1 MQAWQKFLTALE
13 SDLGADTVQ
22 KWLRPLKVIHF
33 DAGNLYLEAVDSFQI
48 TWFEEHIRAKAR
60 KHLVNNNFNP
70 IKIHISSASLEDQ
83 SNELA
88 ALDETKNIR
97 PLKPHFRF
105 VVDTLDPSARLE
117 DFIVSETSKMVFEI
131 IASLSGIRQNSTFP
145 VELGQFNPIYMYG
158 PSGSGKSHLLM
169 ALTTALQKNGV
180 SARYVKMET
189 FTENVVAAIRSGNM
203 QDFRKSYRLVDVLLV
218 DDVHIL
224 SKKTATQE
232 EFFHTFNTLH
242 TIGKQIILSAHSAPM
257 FLQDIEPRLISRFE
271 WGITLPLGILNR
283 EELKAMIEKRLILLG
298 FPLSIRSID
307 FLLDTFSSHLK
318 SLHKAIDALVLRAH
332 SSKIKTKSTALQE
345 KDIRDILHDLIAQTQ
360 RNVLNPQ
367 KIVQILAECYGI
379 KSEDVLGK
387 SQSHECTLPRQIAMF
402 ICRNKIKMP
411 FTHIGQFF
419 RRDHSTVISSVNL
432 IKEKKESNDQELLT
446 ILRQISKKIEALAD
460 GI

>member
-97 PLKPHFRF
+97 PLKPHFEL
-105 VVDTLDPSARLE
+105 VVDNLDSSARLE

-298 FPLSIRSID
+298 FPLSTRSID

-332 SSKIKTKSTALQE
+332 SSKIKIKSTALQE

-367 KIVQILAECYGI
+367 KIVQIIAECYGI

-402 ICRNKIKMP
+402 MCRNKMKMP

-432 IKEKKESNDQELLT
+432 IKEKEESSDQELLT
-446 ILRQISKKIEALAD
+446 TLRQISKKIEALAD
-460 GI
+460 GT

>member
-70 IKIHISSASLEDQ
+70 IKIHISSSSLEDQ
-83 SNELA
+83 SNELV
-88 ALDETKNIR
+88 ALDETKNTP
-97 PLKPHFRF
+97 PLKPHFEL

-169 ALTTALQKNGV
+169 ALTTALQKNGI

-298 FPLSIRSID
+298 FPLSTRSID

-345 KDIRDILHDLIAQTQ
+345 KDITDILHDLIAQTQ

-367 KIVQILAECYGI
+367 KIVQIVAECYGI

-402 ICRNKIKMP
+402 MCRNKIKMP

-432 IKEKKESNDQELLT
+432 IKEKEESNDQELLT
-446 ILRQISKKIEALAD
+446 TLRQISKKIEALAD

>member
-70 IKIHISSASLEDQ
+70 IKIHISSASLEDH
-83 SNELA
+83 SNELTG
-88 ALDETKNIR
+88 LDETKNIR
-97 PLKPHFRF
+97 PAKPHFELI
-105 VVDTLDPSARLE
+105 VDTLDPSTRIE

-131 IASLSGIRQNSTFP
+131 IASLSGIRQNSSFP

-298 FPLSIRSID
+298 FPLATRSID

-345 KDIRDILHDLIAQTQ
+345 KDIKDILHDLIAQTQ

-367 KIVQILAECYGI
+367 KIVQIVAECYGI

-402 ICRNKIKMP
+402 MCRNKIKMP

-432 IKEKKESNDQELLT
+432 IKEKEESSDQELLST
-446 ILRQISKKIEALAD
+446 LRQISKKIEALAD
-460 GI
+460 GM

>member
-83 SNELA
+83 SNALA
-88 ALDETKNIR
+88 ALDETKNT
-97 PLKPHFRF
+97 PSLKPHFEL

-169 ALTTALQKNGV
+169 ALTIALQKNGI

-203 QDFRKSYRLVDVLLV
+203 QDFRKSYRLLDVLLV

-271 WGITLPLGILNR
+271 WGITLPVGILNR

-298 FPLSIRSID
+298 FPLSTRSID

-345 KDIRDILHDLIAQTQ
+345 KDITDILHDLIAQTQ

-367 KIVQILAECYGI
+367 KIVQIVAECYGI

-402 ICRNKIKMP
+402 MCRNKIKMP

-432 IKEKKESNDQELLT
+432 IKEKEESNDQELLT

>member
-48 TWFEEHIRAKAR
+48 TWFEEHIRIKAR

-70 IKIHISSASLEDQ
+70 IKIHISSASLDEQ
-83 SNELA
+83 ENPKNP
-88 ALDETKNIR
+88 LDDR
-97 PLKPHFRF
+97 QQPAPAKPHFELL
-105 VVDTLDPSARLE
+105 VDTIDPNAKIE
-117 DFIVSETSKMVFEI
+117 EFIVNETSKMVFEL
-131 IASLSGIRQNSTFP
+131 IACLAGIKQNPAFP

-169 ALTTALQKNGV
+169 GLTTELQKKGI
-180 SARYVKMET
+180 SCRYVKMET

-203 QDFRKSYRLVDVLLV
+203 QDFRKAYRLVDVLIV

-224 SKKTATQE
+224 SKKMATQE

-242 TIGKQIILSAHSAPM
+242 TIGKQIILSAQCAPV
-257 FLQDIEPRLISRFE
+257 FLQEIEPRLVSRFE

-283 EELKAMIEKRLILLG
+283 EELTAMVEKRLAILE
-298 FPLSIRSID
+298 FPLQKKEID
-307 FLLDTFSSHLK
+307 FLLDIFSAHLK
-318 SLHKAIDALVLRAH
+318 SLHKAIEALVLRAH
-332 SSKIKTKSTALQE
+332 SSELKIKSTHLKE
-345 KDIRDILHDLIAQTQ
+345 KDISDIIHDIIAQTK

-367 KIVQILAECYGI
+367 KIVLMVAEFYGI
-379 KSEDVLGK
+379 KSEDILGK

-402 ICRNKIKMP
+402 MCRKKIKMP

-419 RRDHSTVISSVNL
+419 RRDHSTVMSSVNIIK
-432 IKEKKESNDQELLT
+432 IKESSRDQELSTTLQ
-446 ILRQISKKIEALAD
+446 QISKKIDALAD
-460 GI
+460 AV

>member
-97 PLKPHFRF
+97 PLKPHFEL
-105 VVDTLDPSARLE
+105 VVDNLDSSARLE

-298 FPLSIRSID
+298 FPLSTRSID

-332 SSKIKTKSTALQE
+332 SSKIKIKSTALQE

-367 KIVQILAECYGI
+367 KIVQIIAECYGI

-402 ICRNKIKMP
+402 MCRNKIKMP

-432 IKEKKESNDQELLT
+432 IKEKEESNDQELLT
-446 ILRQISKKIEALAD
+446 TLRQISKKIEALAD